1 MGQNC
6 HICLWSGPR
15 WLIPPPYGQP
25 DRKISAFFFDDFPND
40 GWQIAYTFFKSYF
53 PAHCHW
59 NVQGRRC
66 ARLYIKSA
74 PSFILSFPSG
84 TNGISQNKRELKENS
99 PVVLKLRWLCP
110 LHRGNLVNFAM
121 QQTSNLSFF
130 VLRARNFTGFYFW
143 SIMEHSAIYRSV
155 GLESPSK
162 VWFPNGWFSERAC
175 LFALHPSLL
184 PRATA
189 YRSFFLSDN

>member
-1 MGQNC
+1 MC
-6 HICLWSGPR
+6 KALLKKCPKVHFVFSLACR
-15 WLIPPPYGQP
+15 WH
-25 DRKISAFFFDDFPND
+25 F
-40 GWQIAYTFFKSYF
+40 T
-53 PAHCHW
+53 
-59 NVQGRRC
+59 
-66 ARLYIKSA
+66 
-74 PSFILSFPSG
+74 
-84 TNGISQNKRELKENS
+84 NKRELKENS

-175 LFALHPSLL
+175 LFAFHPSLL